1 MANKL
6 KATNADHVR
15 FPSPADIAKVM
26 KKLDKPGNYSYLL
39 PKDAGPIDR
48 AKYDV
53 CRKIL
58 IYKRKQD
65 LTQRQV
71 AELIGIPETRVSEIL
86 HYKIWKFSLDR
97 LLEYYL
103 KINPKLVLK
112 FA

>member
-6 KATNADHVR
+6 KSMKANEIR
-15 FPSPADIAKVM
+15 FPSSEQIAKVM
-26 KKLDKPGNYSYLL
+26 KKLEKPNQYSYVL

-58 IYKRKQD
+58 VYKRKYE

-71 AELIGIPETRVSEIL
+71 ADLIGIPETRVSEIL

-103 KINPKLVLK
+103 KVNPKLTLK
-112 FA
+112 VA